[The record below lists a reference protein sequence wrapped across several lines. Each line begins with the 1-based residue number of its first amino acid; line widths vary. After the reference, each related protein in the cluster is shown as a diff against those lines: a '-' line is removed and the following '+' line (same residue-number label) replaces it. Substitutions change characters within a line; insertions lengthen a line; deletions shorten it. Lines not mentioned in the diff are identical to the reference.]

1 MTRRAVAVLSAGC
14 SRGGRRAGF
23 TLIEMTV
30 VVLFTAI
37 VMAAAINFYLQIS
50 NQSSKAAALT
60 QNGRRTTLAL
70 DRIARDLQST
80 VLVVKPDEVD
90 PLAHPWFF
98 LAEAGRVGEGAD
110 RIKFQARSHRPLS
123 NGLHESDLA
132 VVALWTAP
140 DDEGRALELLRWS
153 RARLPES
160 LDQTFPRRDDEG
172 VQVLA
177 SDVAAFGIAL
187 LDDEGNWSDSWD
199 SSTLLRSSQLPVQV
213 ELRLALWDQDVED
226 PAFEE
231 PPEPSVRR
239 VLLPIRPLDLQPPE
253 EGEAEDDE
261 EDEDQEGC
269 VTVAECREL
278 NADLFDGLATG
289 DPAFQ
294 GLLEALADEC
304 FDEQSTTLGLDVD
317 EVDGCL

>member
-1 MTRRAVAVLSAGC
+1 MRPPLPTQGVRSAPRRA
-14 SRGGRRAGF
+14 RGAF

-37 VMAAAINFYLQIS
+37 VMAAAINFYLQLS
-50 NQSSKAAALT
+50 NQSSQAAALT

-70 DRIARDLQST
+70 DRVARDLQST
-80 VLVVKPDEVD
+80 VLIVKPDEVD

-110 RIKFQARSHRPLS
+110 RIKFQTRSHRPQS
-123 NGLHESDLA
+123 DGLHESDLA

-140 DDEGRALELLRWS
+140 DEEGRALELLRWS
-153 RARLPES
+153 RGRLPES
-160 LDQTFPRRDDEG
+160 LDQTFPRRDDDG

-177 SDVAAFGIAL
+177 RDVAVFGIAL
-187 LDDEGNWSDSWD
+187 LDEEGNWSDSWD
-199 SSTLLRSSQLPVQV
+199 SSTLQRSSQLPVQV
-213 ELRLALWDQDVED
+213 ELRLALWEEDVED

-231 PPEPSVRR
+231 PPEPRVRR
-239 VLLPIRPLDLQPPE
+239 VLLPIRPLDLRPDDE
-253 EGEAEDDE
+253 VEGEDDE
-261 EDEDQEGC
+261 EDEDDEGC

-304 FDEQSTTLGLDVD
+304 FDEQSATLGLDPG
-317 EVDGCL
+317 EVEGCQ